1 MAGSR
6 RELPDDVE
14 PEQVWKDAGGQH
26 YKVDSVTNGVAALH
40 RCTPAGRVLNQRYKE
55 TVSVERMQ
63 ADFKRVGA
71 A

>member
-6 RELPDDVE
+6 RELPNDVE
-14 PEQVWKDAGGQH
+14 PEQVWKDGSGQH
-26 YKVDSVTNGVAALH
+26 YKVDAVINGVAALQ

-63 ADFKRVGA
+63 ADFKLVSA